1 MNILVG
7 NGYEMVAELSHLR
20 VWNGFGA
27 GFWRDISGFLFPHI
41 PYVVYISRGPADGT
55 CQMQIVCGQR

>member
-1 MNILVG
+1 M
-7 NGYEMVAELSHLR
+7 AELSHLR